1 MGLLKKEGNK
11 LEIKMEKKIRV
22 IDSTANGR
30 NATKLWKGEE
40 K

>member
-11 LEIKMEKKIRV
+11 LEIKMEKNSV

-30 NATKLWKGEE
+30 NATKLWKGE
-40 K
+40 KKK